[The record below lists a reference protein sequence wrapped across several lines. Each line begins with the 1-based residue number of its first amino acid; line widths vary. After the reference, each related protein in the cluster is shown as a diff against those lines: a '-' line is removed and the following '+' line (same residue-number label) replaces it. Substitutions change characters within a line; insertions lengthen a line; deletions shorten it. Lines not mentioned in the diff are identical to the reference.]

1 MAIMTHYHKAFFL
14 TTIKTSKNI
23 MHEKNLYEEWRLS
36 PAFDLV
42 PLPFYGI
49 FTLD

>member
-23 MHEKNLYEEWRLS
+23 MREKNLTTTNQDYSLG
-36 PAFDLV
+36 F
-42 PLPFYGI
+42 
-49 FTLD
+49 